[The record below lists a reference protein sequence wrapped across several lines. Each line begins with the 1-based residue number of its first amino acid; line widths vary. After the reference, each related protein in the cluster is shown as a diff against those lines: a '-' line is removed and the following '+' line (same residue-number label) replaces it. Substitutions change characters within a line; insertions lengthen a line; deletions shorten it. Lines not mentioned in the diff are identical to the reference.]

1 MPSKPPR
8 PKSFTSIV
16 DGPTLTMPTLNPLT
30 LNHDV
35 DIDRQAAGEIGQIL
49 SELEARGV
57 SRATPTE
64 FRDEERREIRRQLAD
79 LLNLDV
85 KQIPAQRPTARINYP
100 GDAIWISLD
109 SFGGEV
115 WSGSEG
121 LYVHRALRSAAS
133 FTLLRRAG
141 SSVGFACEGGPG
153 TYLFAARV
161 ETRQRT
167 IRTYAIENTDH
178 RGAQDLQ
185 VAGDKVLMLVDFPKG
200 GRVGVL
206 FSCGGQHPVKVFGVE
221 VYRVR

>member
-1 MPSKPPR
+1 MAPVTKPRAGMNDSAPSR
-8 PKSFTSIV
+8 STHDAGTS
-16 DGPTLTMPTLNPLT
+16 G
-30 LNHDV
+30 
-35 DIDRQAAGEIGQIL
+35 
-49 SELEARGV
+49 
-57 SRATPTE
+57 
-64 FRDEERREIRRQLAD
+64 
-79 LLNLDV
+79 
-85 KQIPAQRPTARINYP
+85 
-100 GDAIWISLD
+100 
-109 SFGGEV
+109 
-115 WSGSEG
+115 
-121 LYVHRALRSAAS
+121 
-133 FTLLRRAG
+133 AG